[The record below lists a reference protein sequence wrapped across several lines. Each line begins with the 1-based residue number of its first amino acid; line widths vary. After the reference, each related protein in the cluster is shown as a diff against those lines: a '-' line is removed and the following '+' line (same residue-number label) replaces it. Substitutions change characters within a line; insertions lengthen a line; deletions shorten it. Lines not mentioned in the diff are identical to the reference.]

1 MNRHERH
8 ERHGGAIRAFVAVE
22 LPRDVH
28 DRLVAVVRDL
38 ARHRAAVRWVRD
50 DNLHLTLKFLG
61 NVSAEAL
68 DALRADLTVAL
79 RDTPPL
85 AATVRGLGVFPDPRR
100 PRVVWAGG
108 DCAPLAAVSAAVDAA
123 AARVGVAPETRP
135 FSPHVTLGR
144 VGSPARWTPLGHEIA
159 ARAAEHLGAW
169 TIDALVGFRSD
180 LRPGGAL
187 YTKLWSIPFGG

>member
-1 MNRHERH
+1 MNRQERH
-8 ERHGGAIRAFVAVE
+8 ERQGGAIRAFVAVE
-22 LPRDVH
+22 LPGEIH
-28 DRLVAVVRDL
+28 DRLAAVMREL

-50 DNLHLTLKFLG
+50 DNLHLTIKFLG

-68 DALRADLTVAL
+68 DALRADLTTAL

-100 PRVVWAGG
+100 PRVVWAGI
-108 DCAPLAAVSAAVDAA
+108 DCAPLATVATAVDAA
-123 AARVGVAPETRP
+123 AARVGVARETRP
-135 FSPHVTLGR
+135 CSAHVTLGR
-144 VGSPARWTPLGHEIA
+144 VGSPARWAPLGHEIA
-159 ARAAEHLGAW
+159 ARAAECLGAW
-169 TIDALVGFRSD
+169 TLDALIGFRSD